1 MIRVIA
7 SCVWLIAATSVSAHV
22 TATWNSGDARDSP
35 QAKQSGAIR
44 RNKTAPINVPMISN
58 GNVQGYSVAQ
68 FVYLTDES
76 SLHELS
82 VPPDDFIADEAFREL
97 YTSNV
102 DFKHLEKYDVER
114 LTKLLAQKT
123 NLRLEKDIIK
133 DILVAEFTL
142 FLHVKFQ
149 SNAAGAAERRGAAQ
163 QRFRAGAFGP
173 RTKQRFEA
181 WGIGRIE
188 MCRKLQLPN
197 K

>member
-7 SCVWLIAATSVSAHV
+7 SCVWLIAATSVSAYV

-58 GNVQGYSVAQ
+58 GNVQGYIVAQ

-133 DILVAEFTL
+133 DILVAEFT
-142 FLHVKFQ
+142 FVPAREVSK
-149 SNAAGAAERRGAAQ
+149 
-163 QRFRAGAFGP
+163 
-173 RTKQRFEA
+173 
-181 WGIGRIE
+181 
-188 MCRKLQLPN
+188 
-197 K
+197 

>member
-1 MIRVIA
+1 
-7 SCVWLIAATSVSAHV
+7 
-22 TATWNSGDARDSP
+22 
-35 QAKQSGAIR
+35 
-44 RNKTAPINVPMISN
+44 MISN
-58 GNVQGYSVAQ
+58 GNVQGYIVAQ

-133 DILVAEFTL
+133 DILVAEFT
-142 FLHVKFQ
+142 FVPAREISK
-149 SNAAGAAERRGAAQ
+149 
-163 QRFRAGAFGP
+163 
-173 RTKQRFEA
+173 
-181 WGIGRIE
+181 
-188 MCRKLQLPN
+188 
-197 K
+197 

>member
-1 MIRVIA
+1 MAPTLRKTLTRRGNDDRVIA
-7 SCVWLIAATSVSAHV
+7 SCVWLIAATSVSAYV

-58 GNVQGYSVAQ
+58 GNVQGYIVAQ

-133 DILVAEFTL
+133 DILVAEFTFVHAREVSKQL
-142 FLHVKFQ
+142 ARQ
-149 SNAAGAAERRGAAQ
+149 NAAVLRSNDFVREHLGPAQ
-163 QRFRAGAFGP
+163 SSDLRLGV
-173 RTKQRFEA
+173 
-181 WGIGRIE
+181 
-188 MCRKLQLPN
+188 
-197 K
+197 